1 MKTAAEHP
9 FSFTFAVLASQSLS
23 WASISPFLLHIRP
36 FGVPGNRN
44 TVHESPAL
52 LALFSRAA
60 IVFFVIF
67 CYSIPTHRRQ

>member
-9 FSFTFAVLASQSLS
+9 FSFTFAVVASQWLS
-23 WASISPFLLHIRP
+23 SASISPFLLRIRP

-44 TVHESPAL
+44 TVHGTPAL

-60 IVFFVIF
+60 IMFFVLF
-67 CYSIPTHRRQ
+67 CSSIMIA